1 MEPFIVGDTED
12 NSAELLADGKSGFLK
27 QVTQC
32 AGITS
37 DGEEYHNRGDIDK
50 YIEWLMSRPQKRIY
64 FHNLQYDLGS
74 LFGDILHEFA
84 LTMVGGRLIKAQWK
98 GKTFVD
104 SYNLF
109 PVSVKSLGE
118 SIGLKKLAFNSSSK
132 DYVMRDCQIVAKAL
146 HHLGKTLEEFKIRR
160 TPNTLGGMCVRV
172 WRAMRGDN
180 WSCFSDIA
188 HDSIFGGRVEL
199 FSKGGTGCVVWTDIN
214 SLYPWAMTQKF
225 PEECGETSDIK
236 EYGLTEAT
244 VQVPEQPYAPL
255 PYRTSEEDGFEGIS
269 EGSIIYPCG
278 KFKSV
283 WTNHELRNAVQHH
296 SVKILKVHA
305 TFGTDKG
312 DYYYKD
318 FVHEF
323 YKRRLK
329 AKTPAYKLIY
339 KLLMNNLYGQLGMSG
354 RVIKTTRLTQSD
366 IRSIKAGKLRVHM
379 FGENVLKEFCI
390 PLPAHC
396 NYLHASYVTSYGRM
410 KLLEYM
416 RTIPPENMV
425 YCDTDS
431 LFFFSKNWKIPF
443 PIGDKLGMMKLEDR
457 GSRITTYAPKVY
469 SIDDIVKAKG
479 VPRHLAKQFVQEGY
493 AEYDAPFKL
502 REAVT
507 FYERGNTKKLSV
519 WRRVRKEMR
528 TKYAKKKCV
537 DGATWFPLTL
547 NRG

>member
-50 YIEWLMSRPQKRIY
+50 YIEWLMSRPHRRIY
-64 FHNLQYDLGS
+64 FHNLQYDLGNV
-74 LFGDILHEFA
+74 FGDILHEFA
-84 LTMVGGRLIKAQWK
+84 LTMVGGRLIKAQWR

-104 SYNLF
+104 SFNLF

-118 SIGLKKLAFNSSSK
+118 SIGLKKLKFNATSK
-132 DYVMRDCQIVAKAL
+132 EYAMRDCQIIVKAL
-146 HHLGKTLEEFKIRR
+146 KHLGRTLNEFKIRK
-160 TPNTLGGMCVRV
+160 TPNTLGGLCVRV
-172 WRAMRGDN
+172 WRSMKGDN
-180 WSCFSDIA
+180 WSCFSDMA
-188 HDSIFGGRVEL
+188 HQSIFGGRVEL
-199 FSKGGTGCVVWTDIN
+199 FSKGGDGCVVWTDVN

-225 PEECGETSDIK
+225 PDECEETSDIL
-236 EYGLTEAT
+236 EYGLTDAS
-244 VQVPEQPYAPL
+244 VKVPAQPYAPL

-278 KFKSV
+278 KFRSV
-283 WTNHELRNAVQHH
+283 WTNHELRNAVEHH
-296 SVKILKVHA
+296 GVKILKVHS

-312 DYYYKD
+312 AYYYKD
-318 FVHEF
+318 FVNEF
-323 YKRRLK
+323 YKRRLN
-329 AKTPAYKLIY
+329 AKTSAYKLIY

-354 RVIKTTRLTQSD
+354 KVIKTTRLTQSD
-366 IRSIKAGKLRVHM
+366 INDIKNGKLRVHM
-379 FGENVLKEFCI
+379 FGDNVLKEFMI
-390 PLPAHC
+390 PLPSHC
-396 NYLHASYVTSYGRM
+396 NYLHASYVTSYGRL

-416 RTIPPENMV
+416 RRIPPENMV

-431 LFFFSKNWKIPF
+431 LFFFSKNWKTPF
-443 PIGDKLGMMKLEDR
+443 PIGDKLGQMKLEDR
-457 GSRITTYAPKVY
+457 GSKITTYAPKVY

-479 VPRHLAKQFVQEGY
+479 VPRRLAKQFVEEGY

-528 TKYAKKKCV
+528 TRYAKKKLV
-537 DGATWFPLTL
+537 DGSRWEPMII